1 MNNQIIEANIEVHT
15 KMADSYNEEPH
26 FKQEN
31 QDKVKQRIIE
41 LKKSCNAKNLIDI
54 GCGTGFV
61 LNIAKDLFDEMYG
74 IDITQAM
81 LDKVDLSSGNITVI
95 NAPGE
100 SLPFENNKFDMASSY
115 AFLHHLEDYTLVL
128 KEALRVLK
136 NGGIYYIDL
145 DPNKHFWSAMD
156 TLEQLEN
163 NNKYSKIVQKE
174 INSVL
179 HTDQQVLE
187 DFGIEPEVFNSAEY
201 TKSILGGIDPVELCR
216 IALELGFSEATY
228 EYDWFLG
235 QGSIMHEHSFD
246 EAEKINN
253 YLKDV
258 LPLSKHLYKY
268 ITVVLRK

>member
-15 KMADSYNEEPH
+15 KMAGSYNEEPH

-179 HTDQQVLE
+179 HTDQQVME
-187 DFGIEPEVFNSAEY
+187 DFGIEPEVFNNAEY

-216 IALELGFSEATY
+216 IALDLGFSEATY

-246 EAEKINN
+246 EAEKIDN